1 MEDYEITWLRES
13 LKDDLESF
21 SRKYKSKSDF
31 QKMGKD
37 TVFKWISASLNNN
50 KSDNE
55 RINACYVL
63 QKMREYNQHKKK
75 TNECMN
81 KLLKILSS
89 GDSEEKMACLEA
101 LIYFDRN
108 FQASKIITEH
118 ILHEPYLSERGF
130 DVIQKYEGPDVAKLL
145 KIAYQY
151 NNEIANWME

>member
-1 MEDYEITWLRES
+1 MQDYEITWPRES
-13 LKDDLESF
+13 LTDDSETF

-31 QKMGKD
+31 QKMGRD
-37 TVFKWISASLNNN
+37 TVFKWISRSLNKN

-63 QKMREYNQHKKK
+63 QKMREYNQHKEK
-75 TNECMN
+75 TNGCMN

-89 GDSEEKMACLEA
+89 GDKEEKMACLDVM
-101 LIYFDRN
+101 IHFDPS

-118 ILHEPYLSERGF
+118 ILHEPDLSERGF
-130 DVIQKYEGPDVAKLL
+130 DVIQKYERRNVAKLL

>member
-1 MEDYEITWLRES
+1 
-13 LKDDLESF
+13 
-21 SRKYKSKSDF
+21 
-31 QKMGKD
+31 
-37 TVFKWISASLNNN
+37 
-50 KSDNE
+50 
-55 RINACYVL
+55 
-63 QKMREYNQHKKK
+63 
-75 TNECMN
+75 MN

-130 DVIQKYEGPDVAKLL
+130 DVIQKYEARDVAKLL